1 MISVI
6 ILIVSSALGS
16 EYLDHYSVRPLSLS
30 LFPVPRLLLALR
42 GLRVGREE
50 GLRGCVHAGVL
61 CLFSPG
67 QITGTLP
74 SLHQPAE
81 RPKPLGQ
88 DGGIPSL
95 GTIYINLR

>member
-16 EYLDHYSVRPLSLS
+16 EYLHHYSDPVS
-30 LFPVPRLLLALR
+30 LFAVPRLLLAVR
-42 GLRVGREE
+42 GLGVGGAE
-50 GLRGCVHAGVL
+50 GLRRCVHAGVL

-67 QITGTLP
+67 QITRTLP

-81 RPKPLGQ
+81 GPKPLGQ